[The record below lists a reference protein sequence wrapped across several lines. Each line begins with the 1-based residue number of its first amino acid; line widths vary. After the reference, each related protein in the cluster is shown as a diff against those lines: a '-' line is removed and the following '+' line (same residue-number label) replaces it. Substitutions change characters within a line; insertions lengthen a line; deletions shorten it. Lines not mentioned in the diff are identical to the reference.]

1 MGVGQWS
8 VELREQYVGVAEI
21 GEGFDSQVSP
31 VHEYADVGP
40 GIWFALRPH
49 QQGSGAGYWSG
60 YRACGGSRLQGTYVE
75 PGSLFADSS
84 GDTT

>member
-8 VELREQYVGVAEI
+8 VDLREHYVGVVEM

-31 VHEYADVGP
+31 VHEFVDVGP

-49 QQGSGAGYWSG
+49 QRGSGARYWSG
-60 YRACGGSRLQGTYVE
+60 YRACGGSKLQGTRVG
-75 PGSLFADSS
+75 PGSLSADSS
-84 GDTT
+84 GDTA

>member
-8 VELREQYVGVAEI
+8 VELREQYVGVAEM
-21 GEGFDSQVSP
+21 GEGFDSQVSSI
-31 VHEYADVGP
+31 HEFADVGP

-49 QQGSGAGYWSG
+49 QRGSGVGYRSG
-60 YRACGGSRLQGTYVE
+60 YRACGGSRLQGTRVG

-84 GDTT
+84 GDTA

>member
-1 MGVGQWS
+1 M
-8 VELREQYVGVAEI
+8 ELQEQYVGVAEM
-21 GEGFDSQVSP
+21 GEGFDNQVSP
-31 VHEYADVGP
+31 VHEFVDVGP

-49 QQGSGAGYWSG
+49 QRGSGAGYRSG